1 MSNLNV
7 RVRKYLNFRL
17 ILNNEMNIG
26 EQREL
31 DPAVNDKEAAT
42 FFFSRGEAVRRDST
56 VCDSRAFSRIVCSL
70 DFNEAVRGIIARERR
85 SKNADIPI
93 VALASNLR
101 DQRS

>member
-1 MSNLNV
+1 M
-7 RVRKYLNFRL
+7 KIPKFPAD
-17 ILNNEMNIG
+17 IKQQNEHRCA
-26 EQREL
+26 EEF

-42 FFFSRGEAVRRDST
+42 FYFSRGEALRRDST